1 MYLVYQP
8 DGQDEPTRH
17 RYDPNKLMSA
27 EREMLE
33 RRTERNFSD
42 FHKDVMQGNSLCRR
56 ALLYMYTKR
65 DHAKVKWE
73 DVDFAWDE
81 LTIEY
86 SKSEWVEM
94 REAAAEN
101 LRGDQLA
108 IALEQIEKE
117 LETAYDDSEESGKAS
132 SPLAV

>member
-8 DGQDEPTRH
+8 DGQDEPKRWQ
-17 RYDPNKLMSA
+17 YQPQKLMSV

-56 ALLYMYTKR
+56 ALLYMYEKR
-65 DHAKVKWE
+65 THPTVKWD

-94 REAAAEN
+94 RDTASEN

-108 IALEQIEKE
+108 IALEQIDKE
-117 LETAYDDSEESGKAS
+117 IETAYDDVEESGKAGS
-132 SPLAV
+132 QLAV